1 MTNFRAWRAVGWV
14 AALTILPVACDL
26 NVQDPDIVT
35 PGTITNAD
43 ALPTVRAAAL
53 GDFTLAYSGS
63 GADGS
68 GGTEG
73 IVQMSG
79 LLGDELINTETFPT
93 RIEIDRRNTQI
104 TNATMGG
111 WFRTISRARRSVE
124 FAAQAYERFAPAL
137 NGESGYPEMIS
148 LSGFV
153 YLFFA
158 ENWCSGVPFS
168 TINDD
173 GTFTFG
179 QALTSRQMYDSA
191 VARFTRAQT
200 LALALDTTAANS
212 GGEAT
217 RRARYWLATV
227 GLARATL
234 GRDGATA
241 AAAVITA
248 ANPAVPGTF
257 AYTVTHSENTARQ
270 NNGVFNAVNINERY
284 GVADREGSFAAG
296 SCTAATNCTGAGPGL
311 PYRSDADPRINFT
324 RTGGT
329 NPDVGFDRRTPQFDQ
344 RRYFD
349 RKASVPVAS
358 GLEARLIRA
367 ENLLAAGTSNAYI
380 ALLDSLR
387 ANPPSYVLGNNV
399 ATPAMGTLTDPVVD
413 TSRVN
418 QFFKERSYW
427 LWLTGHRLG
436 DMRRLMRSY
445 GRTEAQVFPTG
456 AYFKQNLQ
464 YDGSDV
470 NFPVPID
477 EENNP
482 EFTQCIDRLP

>member
-1 MTNFRAWRAVGWV
+1 MTNSRELRAVRCV
-14 AALTILPVACDL
+14 AALSLLMVACDL
-26 NVQDPDIVT
+26 TVTDPDIVT
-35 PGTITNAD
+35 PVNITSAE

-53 GDFTLAYSGS
+53 GDFALAYAGS

-68 GGTEG
+68 GGAEG

-104 TNATMGG
+104 TNATLGG
-111 WFRTISRARRSVE
+111 WFRTISRARRSTE
-124 FAAQAYERFAPAL
+124 FAAQAYEKFAPVL
-137 NGESGYPEMIS
+137 NGESGYPEMIA

-173 GTFTFG
+173 GTFMFG
-179 QALTSRQMYDSA
+179 QPLTSVQMYDSA
-191 VARFTRAQT
+191 VGRFTRAQSA
-200 LALALDTTAANS
+200 ALALDTTAANS
-212 GGEAT
+212 GGGAT
-217 RRARYWLATV
+217 RRSMYWLATV

-234 GRDGATA
+234 DRDGATA
-241 AAAVITA
+241 AAAVVAA
-248 ANPAVPGTF
+248 ANPAIPGTF
-257 AYTVTHSENTARQ
+257 AYSLTHSENTARQ

-284 GVADREGSFAAG
+284 GVANREGSFAAG
-296 SCTAATNCTGAGPGL
+296 ACDPTTTCTGAGPGL
-311 PYRSDADPRINFT
+311 PYRSDADPRVNFT
-324 RTGGT
+324 RTGGGT
-329 NPDVGFDRRTPQFDQ
+329 DVGFDRRTPQFDQ

-349 RKASVPVAS
+349 RKATAPLAT
-358 GLEARLIRA
+358 GLEVRLIRA
-367 ENLLAAGTSNAYI
+367 ENSLAAGGSNAYI
-380 ALLDSLR
+380 PLLDSLR
-387 ANPPSYVLGNNV
+387 ASPPSYFLGNNV
-399 ATPAMGTLTDPVVD
+399 AIPAMGALTDPVTASGRVD
-413 TSRVN
+413 
-418 QFFKERSYW
+418 QLFKERAYW

-436 DMRRLMRSY
+436 DMRRLMRLY

-477 EENNP
+477 EQNNP
-482 EFTQCIDRLP
+482 QFAQCLDRLP

>member
-1 MTNFRAWRAVGWV
+1 MTNFRALRAVRWV
-14 AALTILPVACDL
+14 AALAILPVACDL
-26 NVQDPDIVT
+26 KVQDPDIVT
-35 PGTITNAD
+35 PENITSAE

-53 GDFTLAYSGS
+53 GDFTLSYSGS

-68 GGTEG
+68 GGAEG

-93 RIEIDRRNTQI
+93 RIEIDRRNAQI
-104 TNATMGG
+104 TNGTLGG
-111 WFRTISRARRSVE
+111 WFRTLSRARRSVE
-124 FAAQAYERFAPAL
+124 FAAQAYERFAPVL
-137 NGESGYPEMIS
+137 NGESGYPEMLS
-148 LSGFV
+148 LSGFS

-168 TINDD
+168 TINED

-179 QALTSRQMYDSA
+179 QALTSRQMFDSS
-191 VARFTRAQT
+191 VARFSRAQT
-200 LALALDTTAANS
+200 AALALDTTAANS
-212 GGEAT
+212 GGGAT
-217 RRARYWLATV
+217 RRAQYWLASV

-234 GRDGATA
+234 GRDGAAA
-241 AAAVITA
+241 AAAVVTA
-248 ANPAVPGTF
+248 ANPVIPGTF
-257 AYTVTHSENTARQ
+257 SYTVTHSENTTRQ

-296 SCTAATNCTGAGPGL
+296 TCTATTNCTGSGPGL

-324 RTGGT
+324 RTGGGT
-329 NPDVGFDRRTPQFDQ
+329 DVGFDRRTPQFDQ

-349 RKASVPVAS
+349 RRASVPVAS

-367 ENLLAAGTSNAYI
+367 ENLLAAGASNAYLS
-380 ALLDSLR
+380 LLDSLR
-387 ANPPSYVLGNNV
+387 ASPPSYILGNNV
-399 ATPAMGTLTDPVVD
+399 ATPVMGPLTDPVTAAGRVD
-413 TSRVN
+413 
-418 QFFKERSYW
+418 QFFKERAYW

-464 YDGSDV
+464 YDGTDV

-482 EFTQCIDRLP
+482 QFNACIDRLP

>member
-1 MTNFRAWRAVGWV
+1 MMNSRDLRAARWV
-14 AALTILPVACDL
+14 AALSLLTVACDL
-26 NVQDPDIVT
+26 QVSDPDIVT
-35 PGTITNAD
+35 PVNITSAE

-53 GDFTLAYSGS
+53 GDFALAYAGS

-68 GGTEG
+68 GGAEG

-104 TNATMGG
+104 TNATLGG
-111 WFRTISRARRSVE
+111 WFRTISRARRSAE
-124 FAAQAYERFAPAL
+124 FAAQAYEQFAPIL
-137 NGESGYPEMIS
+137 NGESGHPEMIA

-173 GTFTFG
+173 GSFTFG
-179 QALTSRQMYDSA
+179 EPLTSTQMYDSA

-200 LALALDTTAANS
+200 AALALDTTAANS
-212 GGEAT
+212 GGGAT
-217 RRARYWLATV
+217 RRSTYWLATV
-227 GLARATL
+227 GLGRATL
-234 GRDGATA
+234 DRNGPTA

-248 ANPAVPGTF
+248 ANPAIPGSF
-257 AYTVTHSENTARQ
+257 SYSLTHSENTARQ

-284 GVADREGSFAAG
+284 GVANLEGSFGTG
-296 SCTAATNCTGAGPGL
+296 SCDASTTCTGSGPGL

-324 RTGGT
+324 RTGGGT
-329 NPDVGFDRRTPQFDQ
+329 DVGFDRRTPQFDQ

-349 RKASVPVAS
+349 RKASAPLAT

-367 ENLLAAGTSNAYI
+367 ENLLAAGASNAHI

-387 ANPPSYVLGNNV
+387 ANPPSYILGNNV
-399 ATPAMGTLTDPVVD
+399 STPAMGALTDPGTAPARVD
-413 TSRVN
+413 
-418 QFFKERSYW
+418 QFFKERAYW
-427 LWLTGHRLG
+427 LWLTGHRLS
-436 DMRRLMRSY
+436 DMRRLMRQY

-482 EFTQCIDRLP
+482 QFAQCLDRLP

>member
-1 MTNFRAWRAVGWV
+1 MTNFRAWRAVRWV

-124 FAAQAYERFAPAL
+124 FAALMYEQFAPAL

-212 GGEAT
+212 GGGAT
-217 RRARYWLATV
+217 RRTLYWLATV

-284 GVADREGSFAAG
+284 GVADREGSFTAG
-296 SCTAATNCTGAGPGL
+296 SCTATTACTGSGPGL
-311 PYRSDADPRINFT
+311 PYRTDADPRVNFT
-324 RTGGT
+324 RTGGGT
-329 NPDVGFDRRTPQFDQ
+329 DVGFDRRTPQFDQ

-380 ALLDSLR
+380 TLLDSLR
-387 ANPPSYVLGNNV
+387 ASPPSYVLGNNA
-399 ATPAMGTLTDPVVD
+399 ATPAMGTLTDPVVGA
-413 TSRVN
+413 SRVD
-418 QFFKERSYW
+418 QFFKERAYW
-427 LWLTGHRLG
+427 LWLSGHRLG

-464 YDGSDV
+464 YDGTDV

-482 EFTQCIDRLP
+482 QFTQCTDRLP